1 MQYALSHI
9 QEYDTHYRHKQKLHL
24 RLTGICLL
32 FCMLC
37 FGGGVWAN
45 AYAHL
50 LHAQAY
56 EGLLEAALQEKRE
69 DKQKQKLYQAVKELP
84 HRKEAYMQVVAILS
98 LIHIWSR
105 LGFCDT
111 T

>member
-1 MQYALSHI
+1 MELEPKNRYASILQVQYALSHI
-9 QEYDTHYRHKQKLHL
+9 QEYDTYYRHKQKLHL

-69 DKQKQKLYQAVKELP
+69 DKQK
-84 HRKEAYMQVVAILS
+84 
-98 LIHIWSR
+98 
-105 LGFCDT
+105 
-111 T
+111 